1 MNNLIKPNNSLVQNE
16 EIENKIYTIRGQQ
29 VMIDSDVAKFFQ
41 IETKRLNEQM
51 KRNPDRFPKDFCFQL
66 NKDETTQ
73 ILRSHFATSN
83 DVSSKRRYNPYV
95 YTEHGII
102 ALAGVLKSEVAAKMS
117 VEIARA
123 FIQMRKFI
131 LENSDTMLS
140 LAKLQNR
147 QLEFEKET
155 NNKFDDVL
163 RRIEKLD
170 VPKTALFF
178 SGQWYDAYEFI
189 VELIKKANS
198 NITIIDGYCDNKV
211 LTYLAN
217 KNQNA
222 SVLLVISNKCK
233 LSDNEIE
240 IFESQYG
247 KIETKTINDI
257 HDRYLI
263 IDSSECYSLGTS
275 LNHIGNKMFTI
286 SKIEDQDIIRLIIDK
301 CSGNYR

>member
-1 MNNLIKPNNSLVQNE
+1 MNNLIKPNNSLIQNDQ
-16 EIENKIYTIRGQQ
+16 IENKIYTIRGHQ
-29 VMIDSDVAKFFQ
+29 VMLDSDVATFFGV
-41 IETKRLNEQM
+41 ETRILNQQV
-51 KRNPDRFPKDFCFQL
+51 KRNILRFPTDFCFKL
-66 NKDETTQ
+66 NSKEFK
-73 ILRSHFATSN
+73 ILTSQN
-83 DVSSKRRYNPYV
+83 VISSYGGRRHLPYAF
-95 YTEHGII
+95 TEHGII

-147 QLEFEKET
+147 QLEFENET
-155 NNKFDDVL
+155 NIRFDNIL
-163 RRIEKLD
+163 KRIDKLD
-170 VPKTALFF
+170 LPKTALFF

-217 KNQNA
+217 KNQNV
-222 SVLLVISNKCK
+222 SVLLVISDKCK